1 MHCMHC
7 IFWCQQEILGLN
19 EDLRCDRTGH
29 LHLHLGPRN
38 HIIPNEGWALWRC
51 AKVTTRKNVPFPA
64 ISESWK
70 IHGSVELP
78 RWIPGRKKHPHPKFS
93 RKKHTC
99 VLLVGTSVKGVLDF
113 FWVETTMG
121 NWAKLFGKA
130 MPNWAPTCRKVLEKD
145 DLKDVTRHMSSDG

>member
-1 MHCMHC
+1 MALLNFQGESPEEKNIH
-7 IFWCQQEILGLN
+7 IPSFLG
-19 EDLRCDRTGH
+19 
-29 LHLHLGPRN
+29 
-38 HIIPNEGWALWRC
+38 
-51 AKVTTRKNVPFPA
+51 
-64 ISESWK
+64 
-70 IHGSVELP
+70 
-78 RWIPGRKKHPHPKFS
+78 
-93 RKKHTC
+93 KKHTC